1 MRPQT
6 PTTLNWPAVSKALRA
21 CTGEFVMSRDG
32 RDVRPADAVKTRP
45 AAKGT
50 ELCLFDGEAPVKREE
65 LVERLDALSKTA
77 GRRFMGA
84 ARARAGDAFLLIDS
98 VTDETLEDGAQAAV
112 VNTRR
117 PKLGFNASE
126 AKAPQFVGRTKRIKT
141 G

>member
-6 PTTLNWPAVSKALRA
+6 PKTLHWPAVLNALRS
-21 CTGEFVMSRDG
+21 CEGDVVLIRDG
-32 RDVRPADAVKTRP
+32 RDLRPAEAVKPRP

-50 ELCLFDGEAPVKREE
+50 ELCLFDGDAAVKRDE
-65 LVERLDALSKTA
+65 LVERLDALSKSG
-77 GRRFMGA
+77 GRRFMNA
-84 ARARAGDAFLLIDS
+84 ARARVGDAFLLIDGVS
-98 VTDETLEDGAQAAV
+98 DETLDEGLQTV
-112 VNTRR
+112 VTTRR